1 MNHPVFTGAQFAPDP
16 FCVIFWLKW
25 SQLRVLFVVC
35 QLALAKAVGIAD
47 KMYNGCD
54 LIWCDVR
61 CLCIIRPLDRQASN
75 KKWEGDS
82 TQFDI
87 QTCNYICSDICN
99 YPISTKTY
107 PYKSIYITILFVS
120 MCFLDVIVYILA
132 IDIWAVAP
140 WCFQVVHSLSLQFVV
155 SSNGNVKLEH
165 HHRSRHEDRPSAK

>member
-107 PYKSIYITILFVS
+107 PYKSIYIYNY
-120 MCFLDVIVYILA
+120 IVRIHVFSGCNRIHTGNWYLGCSPLVFSGGSQPVTA
-132 IDIWAVAP
+132 IC
-140 WCFQVVHSLSLQFVV
+140 CFQ
-155 SSNGNVKLEH
+155 
-165 HHRSRHEDRPSAK
+165 